1 MTAKLRLRPVGRPET
16 GVGYVGQDVEV
27 RSRHLRDSVHRLV
40 TISGTQKALAV
51 VVKERI
57 LFQVVR
63 PIGDLDHIAGL
74 PVGFDRVLVN
84 R

>member
-1 MTAKLRLRPVGRPET
+1 MTAKLCLRTVRRPET
-16 GVGYVGQDVEV
+16 GVGYVGQHGEV
-27 RSRHLRDSVHRLV
+27 RAWHLRDGVHRLV
-40 TISGTQKALAV
+40 TVSGTQKALAV

-63 PIGDLDHIAGL
+63 PIGDLDHIVSL
-74 PVGFDRVLVN
+74 PVRFDRVLVN